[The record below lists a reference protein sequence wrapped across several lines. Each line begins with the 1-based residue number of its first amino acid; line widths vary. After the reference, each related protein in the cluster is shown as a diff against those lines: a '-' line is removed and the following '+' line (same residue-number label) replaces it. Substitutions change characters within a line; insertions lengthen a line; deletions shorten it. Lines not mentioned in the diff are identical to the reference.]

1 MVANHN
7 INGVL
12 WQEFICSSS
21 SSADLRPFLPDPLQ
35 RFSELPTALWSRQV
49 TPPKDAAD
57 PPDLKTAK
65 DQGDQTLLTCP
76 IHQSLIPQRE
86 HLTMWCSEAR

>member
-35 RFSELPTALWSRQV
+35 RFSELRTALWSRQV

-65 DQGDQTLLTCP
+65 DQGDQTQLDVAPVQVLHNMCLRNR
-76 IHQSLIPQRE
+76 SLR
-86 HLTMWCSEAR
+86 RRYR